1 MLTTSSNSER
11 ICSLVFSAM
20 GAVTHTGSMQAGPG
34 AAPLT
39 GRDDEVAALV
49 GAALSGPGGVTLVAG
64 EAGSGKTRL
73 LDEVAVRVAAAGAR
87 VLRGHAVPG
96 GGPYRPL
103 AEALAGVAD
112 PALADDPRLVPFRA
126 VLARVLPAWTPGP
139 AVTATAPSLVDPVLV
154 LGEAVA
160 ELLGVVAG
168 EGRAVVVLD
177 DLHWADHDTL
187 AVLEYLA
194 GRLERV
200 RVLASV
206 RSDERPPEGFAP
218 LRRARV
224 PVVELGRLGP
234 DDAAVLAG
242 AVLGAELADDV
253 RDHVVAAADGLPL
266 LVEELAARLADVGA
280 ITRRDGCWRATGP
293 LPVEVPEA
301 FAEAVAARVEAL
313 DAGDRDVV
321 RVAALLGRDLPW
333 DLLPTAAGVDDAEAA
348 GALRRAVEARLL
360 VPGTEGGLR
369 WRHALTQDAVLA
381 ALTGPE
387 RAVLA
392 ARAARALDVT
402 DLRGPVLARVA
413 ELHARGGDPD
423 RAAEL
428 LLRHAREHRAAGAPA
443 AALGVLEQATALAG
457 EGRRLPVAV
466 ERVEVLALAART
478 DEALTVGEHLL
489 VGAAE
494 PARTALAVALAR
506 ACVAAER
513 FDEARALLARA
524 RDDDPRVLALAAHV
538 ALGVGEVGEALR
550 LAAPAVDAGVP
561 EAACE
566 ALEVVGRAHRRTDP
580 ERSAAAFRR
589 AAAIAERH
597 GLTAWRIRALSEL
610 GVADLFGTGD
620 GESLRHAG
628 ELAQDAGMPGT
639 ALMLELQRVAVD
651 NGCAGPVA
659 GAVAAERVAE
669 RAGRLGLRGFRG
681 HALGF
686 VARGRVFA
694 DRVDEIDALFAEA
707 ATLSANPVHVESAG
721 ALARAHDRWLAGDTA
736 AALPWYDAAIELL
749 RRAEGANPT
758 PSWGERALLRTA
770 RAPDDPGPRE
780 ELRGSDVLVQAVNR
794 AALHLCDAIAAAHR
808 GDDPSA
814 ELAAADEL
822 LVHRPFFRQLLRG
835 FLLEHRGD
843 RPVLGDPVPVLHE
856 ILAWTAG
863 TGEVRLATWCRTRL
877 RGLGAP
883 VPRPQRDLADVP
895 PALRARGVTGREM
908 EVLRLVGE
916 GLANPEIAERLVLS
930 RRTVETHVGN
940 LLAKTGATSRGELR
954 RRLPP

>member
-1 MLTTSSNSER
+1 
-11 ICSLVFSAM
+11 
-20 GAVTHTGSMQAGPG
+20 MQAGPG
-34 AAPLT
+34 AAPLI

-49 GAALSGPGGVTLVAG
+49 AAALSGPGGVTLVAG

-73 LDEVAVRVAAAGAR
+73 LDEVAVRATAAGAR

-103 AEALAGVAD
+103 AEALAAVAS
-112 PALADDPRLVPFRA
+112 PALADQPRLAPFRA
-126 VLARVLPAWTPGP
+126 VLARVLPAWTAGP
-139 AVTATAPSLVDPVLV
+139 AITATAPYLVDPVLV
-154 LGEAVA
+154 LGEAVV
-160 ELLGVVAG
+160 ELLGVIAG

-177 DLHWADHDTL
+177 DLHWADRDTL

-194 GRLERV
+194 GRLGGGV
-200 RVLASV
+200 RVLGSV

-224 PVVELGRLGP
+224 PVVELGRLAR
-234 DDAAVLAG
+234 DDAASLAG
-242 AVLGAELADDV
+242 AVLGAALADDV

-266 LVEELAARLADVGA
+266 LVEELATRLADAGA
-280 ITRRDGCWRATGP
+280 ITRRDGHWRASGP

-301 FAEAVAARVEAL
+301 FAEAVAARVAAL

-321 RVAALLGRDLPW
+321 RVAALLGRDLAW
-333 DLLPTAAGVDDAEAA
+333 DLLPTAAGVDDADAA
-348 GALRRAVEARLL
+348 AALRRAVEARLL
-360 VPGTEGGLR
+360 VPDADGGLR

-392 ARAARALDVT
+392 ARAAAALDAD
-402 DLRGPVLARVA
+402 DLAGPRLARVA

-457 EGRRLPVAV
+457 EAQRLPVAL

-478 DEALTVGEHLL
+478 DEALAVGGHLL
-489 VGAAE
+489 PGAAE

-513 FDEARALLARA
+513 FDEARALLARG

-538 ALGVGEVGEALR
+538 ALGVGEVSEALR
-550 LAAPAVDAGVP
+550 LAEPAVAAAETRAP

-566 ALEVVGRAHRRTDP
+566 ALEVVGRAHRRDDP

-589 AAAIAERH
+589 AAEIAERH
-597 GLTAWRIRALSEL
+597 GLTAWRLRALSEL
-610 GVADLFGTGD
+610 GVADMFGTGG
-620 GESLRHAG
+620 GESLRRAR
-628 ELAQDAGMPGT
+628 ELAQEAGMVGT
-639 ALMLELQRVAVD
+639 AVMLELQLVAVD
-651 NGCAGPVA
+651 NGSAGPVA
-659 GAVAAERVAE
+659 SAVAAERVAE

-681 HALGF
+681 HALAF

-694 DRVDEIDALFAEA
+694 DRFDEVDALFAEA
-707 ATLSANPVHVESAG
+707 AALSANPVHVESAE
-721 ALARAHDRWLAGDTA
+721 ALARAHDRWLAGDVA
-736 AALPWYDAAIELL
+736 AALPCYDAAIDVL
-749 RRAEGANPT
+749 RRAESANPT
-758 PSWGERALLRTA
+758 PSWGERAVLRTA
-770 RAPDDPGPRE
+770 LDPDDPAPRE
-780 ELRGSDVLVQAVNR
+780 ELRGSDVLVQVLNR
-794 AALHLCDAIAAAHR
+794 AALHFCDAIAAAHR

-814 ELAAADEL
+814 ELAAGDA
-822 LVHRPFFRQLLRG
+822 LVTSRPFFRHLLRG
-835 FLLEHRGD
+835 LLLEHGGR
-843 RPVLGDPVPVLHE
+843 VLGDPVPVLHE

-863 TGEVRLATWCRTRL
+863 TGEDRLAAWSRARL
-877 RGLGAP
+877 RALGAP
-883 VPRPQRDLADVP
+883 VPRPQRDLTDVP
-895 PALRARGVTGREM
+895 PTLRAQGVTGREM

-916 GLANPEIAERLVLS
+916 GLANPEIAERLVVS

-954 RRLPP
+954 RAIPP